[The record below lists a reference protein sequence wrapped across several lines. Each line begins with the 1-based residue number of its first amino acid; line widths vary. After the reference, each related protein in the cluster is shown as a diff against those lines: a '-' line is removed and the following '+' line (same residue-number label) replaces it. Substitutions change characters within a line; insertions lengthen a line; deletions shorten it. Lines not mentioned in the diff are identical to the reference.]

1 MMLLFVILLFILM
14 MLHFT
19 LNNGM
24 VSNLQEQLM
33 LTSKLES
40 DLEDAMYW
48 ARRDLLISLMEKT

>member
-19 LNNGM
+19 LNNDM

-48 ARRDLLISLMEKT
+48 AKRDLLISIMEKT

>member
-1 MMLLFVILLFILM
+1 M

-19 LNNGM
+19 LNNDM

-48 ARRDLLISLMEKT
+48 AKRDLLISIMEKT

>member
-1 MMLLFVILLFILM
+1 M

>member
-19 LNNGM
+19 LNNDM

-48 ARRDLLISLMEKT
+48 ARRDLLISIMEKT